1 MNIDFGSNSKN
12 ILTAIDIDNSHKNI
26 NSIVEKKLELW
37 NATRLREATKV
48 KQNELLAELSEEEK
62 NDKQIKRKIVSDEW
76 KLAKKEELECDS
88 FSTQQREYFY
98 AETLRTHE
106 NYSLLRSSL
115 YELNEMNEFSVE
127 IEKYGFQT
135 KENFLK
141 VQELL
146 NLSGQ
151 HSILFEKIINNRQ
164 QSISD
169 YIKAYHNKKLQINLS
184 PETINLNLHTLYRL
198 QRDIDDVD
206 LYSLFELEDNI
217 GMSNKLADIYFH
229 EAANDNKIDNL
240 INQRNNYGSN
250 YQDLIKSSVISNKQ
264 LAIFLL
270 SSFGTERQS
279 FISNNSVT
287 CLKTMWVNNEN
298 NSSLYCTRTIGEL
311 LLEITNPD
319 YKLVPKENKQQIYMT
334 YNGIRPSKDN
344 YYLWNGLQVF
354 DIDLK
359 KWLQG
364 VPGANIDYLKK
375 CLFDILKDFHWFL
388 WIVKSASGNGLHIYT
403 KVTPPHHIMTKAEE
417 NNYISQYWYFI
428 NYLQKSSI
436 VYDAL
441 FRLHGNP
448 EFNINFST
456 FIKKTENLEAQ
467 EIAGQNI
474 DPIWE
479 LELLDNTVARI
490 TSGIRLTY
498 DEHPFVNPNFM
509 DLHPALGYS
518 QSLAGWN
525 SHLNHMRTILRK
537 TEINKQLHERIE
549 SLWVGNLQEYYDA
562 QGREKEIDLSKFIVA
577 GGDISNITPIPR
589 NQINYITRYN
599 VVNTL
604 AAIYGKDAIDL
615 AHLLLQSEACG
626 NVNEIN
632 AFYSTA
638 LNNNKEPTKIGL
650 DILKRFNVIKE
661 VKPELAKETDNKF
674 KNHLKRSIEST
685 VNNNKLTYDINL
697 GDKEYLSDYSDYL
710 TTRIVSDQI
719 NLIFSPAGSGKCL
732 GKDTPVLMYDGST
745 KMVQDIVVGDKL
757 MGIDSTP
764 RTVLSLGRGQEELF
778 EITPTKGDK
787 FVVNKSHILS
797 FVESGDW
804 RYKCGET
811 IDSDLIQDL
820 SISQVLRL
828 PEKHYKKLFK
838 VPLNFEKKEIKIPPY
853 WLGLWLGDG
862 HHKRPSIAVG
872 DADINYTVPVIEAY
886 AKKLG
891 CFITKYKDNREG
903 HNVSEYSI
911 SSNNSNGYNNQTLN
925 PLTEL
930 LREYNL
936 YGNKHIPK
944 EYLLTDRKTRLLLFA
959 GIIDSDGGG
968 SDGTYDIVTKLDSL
982 KDDYVFLCRSL
993 GYMVSV
999 REKYVMGNKYWRIMV
1014 SGDFDD
1020 LTPYIRIPRKRFP
1033 PRKINKNPLVC
1044 GFTIKS
1050 IGVGDYYGFEIDG
1063 DHRFMLGDFTVTHNT
1078 EFIKRLAKN
1087 DKRILLVLPYISV
1100 ITNKIIYD
1108 EGLKEH
1114 FDIYFGAADTKELK
1128 YGRNAVMT
1136 FDKFS
1141 KLNFEKI
1148 SKMYDYVMVDESHL
1162 LFISMYR
1169 IETTSAAVRKL
1180 KQLYYISAND
1190 PFAAKICLFTGTV
1203 TGEQFVFDNLN
1214 IITVDKKML
1223 EKTMEFIIC
1232 NDTLSCITA
1241 MAWKTSELIRKGYK
1255 VLIPTNKGDIY
1266 SEKCIGMIEFM
1277 LDKSVKYGYYKR
1289 SNSEQ
1294 EICKL
1299 INQNNTVGDYEI
1311 IFCSN
1316 YLSVGVD
1323 INDGNTKFASVYWGS
1338 YCGYEI
1344 EQFNARIR
1352 KTGIKSYFCI
1362 KTQTDNGEID
1372 FGLLEEPDLVLRAT
1386 EEEAQNYYDDKQI
1399 AGAKQEF
1406 IAEYDPVLKRI
1417 ITPGFSMLYGKI
1429 QFDLENYEL
1438 TMFETKFSECM
1449 KHPVKVARELSK
1461 YGYSITV
1468 DVDFTELSIA
1478 QQEELKKIGIESAKN
1493 EKIRKHNLLVNTFI
1507 ELIEQNVYTNDVGL
1521 SFENVIDYI
1530 SENLDSVVEDR
1541 DLEQCLKVDFDMFA
1555 TPSTIVV
1562 KSKEALEKMIK
1573 DAKFLIKK
1581 YSADKCIKMISQYVD
1596 ESGIL
1601 KQKNFKRAIQ
1611 LLKIIDAANGNELS
1625 HPVSKTLEAIYN
1637 FLDKFEVT
1645 PNYHISHQTY
1655 KALLDQWTTE
1665 YIDYLGIKVNTSYG
1679 YDKIKDSIIEL
1690 LSDVAIRHST
1700 KDGIR
1705 YTYNR
1710 LPDVDNNQL
1719 IKNKSIDKMIERMFK
1734 INSELID
1741 NNKINQRIK
1750 EKHITLVQQPF

>member
-48 KQNELLAELSEEEK
+48 RQNELLAELSEEEK

-98 AETLRTHE
+98 AETMRTHE

-164 QSISD
+164 QSISE
-169 YIKAYHNKKLQINLS
+169 YINAYHNKKLQINLS

-240 INQRNNYGSN
+240 INQRNNISSG

-448 EFNINFST
+448 EFNINFGT

-498 DEHPFVNPNFM
+498 DAHPFVNPNFM

-661 VKPELAKETDNKF
+661 VKPELAKETDSKF

-719 NLIFSPAGSGKCL
+719 NLIFSPAGSGK
-732 GKDTPVLMYDGST
+732 
-745 KMVQDIVVGDKL
+745 
-757 MGIDSTP
+757 
-764 RTVLSLGRGQEELF
+764 
-778 EITPTKGDK
+778 
-787 FVVNKSHILS
+787 
-797 FVESGDW
+797 
-804 RYKCGET
+804 
-811 IDSDLIQDL
+811 
-820 SISQVLRL
+820 
-828 PEKHYKKLFK
+828 
-838 VPLNFEKKEIKIPPY
+838 
-853 WLGLWLGDG
+853 
-862 HHKRPSIAVG
+862 
-872 DADINYTVPVIEAY
+872 
-886 AKKLG
+886 
-891 CFITKYKDNREG
+891 
-903 HNVSEYSI
+903 
-911 SSNNSNGYNNQTLN
+911 
-925 PLTEL
+925 
-930 LREYNL
+930 
-936 YGNKHIPK
+936 
-944 EYLLTDRKTRLLLFA
+944 
-959 GIIDSDGGG
+959 
-968 SDGTYDIVTKLDSL
+968 
-982 KDDYVFLCRSL
+982 
-993 GYMVSV
+993 
-999 REKYVMGNKYWRIMV
+999 
-1014 SGDFDD
+1014 
-1020 LTPYIRIPRKRFP
+1020 
-1033 PRKINKNPLVC
+1033 
-1044 GFTIKS
+1044 
-1050 IGVGDYYGFEIDG
+1050 
-1063 DHRFMLGDFTVTHNT
+1063 T

-1114 FDIYFGAADTKELK
+1114 FDIYFGAVDTKELK

-1241 MAWKTSELIRKGYK
+1241 MAWKASELIRNGYK

-1277 LDKSVKYGYYKR
+1277 LDRSVKYGYYKR